1 METKSE
7 LTALPASQVSL
18 PVDEPNERNLA
29 GEMGDQ
35 RGPARRE
42 PCDGGMKGH
51 RMVLKKKKDNAGH
64 LVLVPAS

>member
-7 LTALPASQVSL
+7 LTALLASQVSL

-35 RGPARRE
+35 CGAARRV
-42 PCDGGMKGH
+42 PCERGVKGH
-51 RMVLKKKKDNAGH
+51 KMVKKDNAGH
-64 LVLVPAS
+64 LVLVPGS